1 VEPIRRI
8 DRDLPA
14 AIDPIVLPRL
24 NPLERE
30 QQRER
35 RERRRRQR
43 KSRQAPP
50 QPPAEPSGG
59 LDVRV

>member
-8 DRDLPA
+8 EGDLPA
-14 AIDPIVLPRL
+14 AIERIVLRPLTPR
-24 NPLERE
+24 ERE

-35 RERRRRQR
+35 RERARKRR
-43 KSRQAPP
+43 SAPP
-50 QPPAEPSGG
+50 RPPAEPSGG

>member
-8 DRDLPA
+8 ERDLPA
-14 AIDPIVLPRL
+14 AIERIVLRPLTPR
-24 NPLERE
+24 ERE

-35 RERRRRQR
+35 RERARKRR
-43 KSRQAPP
+43 SAPP
-50 QPPAEPSGG
+50 RPPAEPSGG

>member
-8 DRDLPA
+8 EGDLPA
-14 AIDPIVLPRL
+14 AIERVVLRPLTPR
-24 NPLERE
+24 ERE

-35 RERRRRQR
+35 RERARKRR
-43 KSRQAPP
+43 SAPLP
-50 QPPAEPSGG
+50 PPAEPSDG